1 MSPHGYGWGYGGG
14 QMMGG
19 PMGPMGGPW
28 GMGYTAATLPTDEDI
43 TNMVLTNIDNDPL
56 IPWDVNLNVR
66 ADAGEVF
73 LEGTVPN
80 KRIKH
85 AAGDDAWWVPG
96 VIDVHNMIKVAKR
109 EERKPEK
116 R

>member
-1 MSPHGYGWGYGGG
+1 
-14 QMMGG
+14 
-19 PMGPMGGPW
+19 MGGPW